1 MTPPRR
7 PWLLTPALFMS
18 TRFMPAL
25 CMPALCMPA
34 LCMPALCMLATCSPA
49 PQTAANRA
57 DQATLAACRQR
68 AEDVYVQQNR
78 DLLYAPDTS
87 STPYSAGPNTGIP
100 THGLSTLFAQQR
112 TVDDCVRNTGTQIQ
126 RTDSVVTPPPSVAA
140 APALPA
146 GSGGSG
152 GFGGPP
158 TDPGPPP

>member
-1 MTPPRR
+1 MTPHRR
-7 PWLLTPALFMS
+7 LFWLLTPSLL
-18 TRFMPAL
+18 T
-25 CMPALCMPA
+25 
-34 LCMPALCMLATCSPA
+34 LATCSPA

-57 DQATLAACRQR
+57 DQATLLACRQR
-68 AEDVYVQQNR
+68 AEDAYVQQNR

-126 RTDSVVTPPPSVAA
+126 RTDSTVTPPPAVAA
-140 APALPA
+140 APSLAPSVPG
-146 GSGGSG
+146 GSGGGG